1 MNPNKRVII
10 VSGARTIR
18 ARAHRGTGFGA
29 FKRCYLGFRFK
40 QREIAKKRAHLL
52 HPCAIKRLLFR
63 QMMESVRENTA
74 SKVKS

>member
-40 QREIAKKRAHLL
+40 QREIAKKGTSFASMCHKETT
-52 HPCAIKRLLFR
+52 IQTDDGVLFP
-63 QMMESVRENTA
+63 TL
-74 SKVKS
+74 KI